1 MGMKADVLPTRS
13 PSQRLTALAV
23 LALISVA
30 CFMLL
35 DARSD
40 WSFILE
46 HRGPRLAAM
55 LLVAY
60 AVGVSTVL
68 FQTIAHN
75 RILTPGLMGFDAL
88 AALVQSVTV
97 VLWSADGLNVLP
109 ASLRFALEVLIIVL
123 LALLFFRLLF
133 SGAVRSLHLMIML
146 GLLFGLLFRELAD
159 LAMRVLDPT
168 EFMIRQGP
176 GTASF
181 NRVDT
186 SLLGVAAGLIA
197 LGSLWA
203 LPLRRSLD
211 VLLLG
216 RDVAIN
222 LGVDHERVVMRLL
235 AVIAVLV
242 AAATALVGPT
252 VFFGLL
258 IANAAYWLTGAHQHR
273 WTLPASVLAGVVC
286 LVGGEVLL
294 QHGFASSLPLA
305 MIIEF
310 LGGLLFIALLM
321 RGVGR

>member
-1 MGMKADVLPTRS
+1 MGVKAGTAPTRS
-13 PSQRLTALAV
+13 PTARLAMLAG
-23 LALISVA
+23 LALVSA
-30 CFMLL
+30 LCFMTL

-40 WSFILE
+40 WAFILE

-60 AVGVSTVL
+60 AIGASTVL

-88 AALVQSVTV
+88 AALVQSVAV
-97 VLWSADGLNVLP
+97 LLWSTGSLSTLP
-109 ASLRFALEVLIIVL
+109 TPLRFGLEVLAVVL

-133 SGAVRSLHLMIML
+133 SGAARSLHLMVLL
-146 GLLFGLLFRELAD
+146 GLLFGMFFRELAD

-181 NRVDT
+181 NRIDT
-186 SLLGVAAGLIA
+186 SLLGVAAGLVA

-203 LPLRRSLD
+203 VPLRRSLD

-216 RDVAIN
+216 REVAIN
-222 LGVDHERVVMRLL
+222 LGVDHERVVRRLL
-235 AVIAVLV
+235 VAIAVLV

-258 IANAAYWLTGAHQHR
+258 IANAAYWLTGTHQHR

-294 QHGFASSLPLA
+294 RHGFASSLPLA
-305 MIIEF
+305 MIIEL